1 MKKDIS
7 ANLYQKSLILC
18 SKITINVLH
27 NTSSAVLLPWQC
39 TGFQTSQI
47 LKALLA
53 TYMYSVP
60 FWYLHMVPTKFQ
72 WSVMQIGQDS
82 SIDIHVLHIYLVECM
97 MSWAISFAYF
107 THFSSTNTSGTN
119 AGIYK
124 QWTAFLFFHEI
135 LCDTPNKSRGK
146 AWNHGLLRTLLR

>member
-1 MKKDIS
+1 MRRKILFTVFKNSFCSRGSQVFKICDVIHSTKFWSNMKKDIS

-18 SKITINVLH
+18 SKITLNVLH
-27 NTSSAVLLPWQC
+27 NTSTAVLLPWQC

-53 TYMYSVP
+53 TYMYGVP

-82 SIDIHVLHIYLVECM
+82 CIDIHVLHIIFGWVYDVMSYLIC
-97 MSWAISFAYF
+97 IFY
-107 THFSSTNTSGTN
+107 T
-119 AGIYK
+119 
-124 QWTAFLFFHEI
+124 FFKH
-135 LCDTPNKSRGK
+135 KY
-146 AWNHGLLRTLLR
+146 LRN